1 MPLSYFDEFNQNY
14 EKPQVDGL
22 IVGFSGIDPQ
32 KKNDAVA
39 LSSEQQD
46 IIKQLILAE
55 LSGNSGCSCDT
66 SNLSIEQQN
75 IVDNIF
81 NNKIKNLIIHYN
93 GGEIIDPSD
102 LDNYVDD
109 DEAGDEAGDETGDE
123 TESSSG
129 SQSANNTIIV
139 DNSVYDSQSN
149 NDVITDINPALI
161 NHELINGLLGGADNS
176 HFHVTHDE
184 LKCLRLLISAFFPY
198 FSQNSSEEALNN
210 DPYTIVMPA
219 SIITPVNPIT
229 PVTPSDDI
237 PTDPDDL
244 AIYDPN
250 FGMPSGT
257 PPAWQILPF
266 PSGFSADSGLNKIYY
281 GGTPAHP
288 YDNILVLY
296 SDKKGNN
303 DYIEAVLT
311 SNDAQNWVTN
321 NSEKIPFTTNMKT
334 VFDLFLEPNYNFM
347 YAIYENKSTSAKSPN
362 CYYRSTST
370 ASTFY
375 SLEHPVSM
383 CWAEPLNALL
393 VAGKSGYA
401 TLMKFNTASIKYLK
415 VSSIKNVG
423 MPVNP
428 RGAAFHPLN
437 QVLCLCGSMGTAV
450 SSDGE
455 NWFVNLD
462 APKNMTGLFYR
473 EDFNSFFAYSLDD
486 KLFYSSNDG
495 GNWSKA
501 GNAPIPLDNITAVD
515 FNPNTHVFCAVGT
528 GDKGAYFSKDLN
540 HWTFSGIRNTT
551 TDIANLIS
559 LPDKGLYVAIPTSGS
574 YYYTFDYNAWNNV
587 Q

>member
-1 MPLSYFDEFNQNY
+1 
-14 EKPQVDGL
+14 
-22 IVGFSGIDPQ
+22 
-32 KKNDAVA
+32 
-39 LSSEQQD
+39 
-46 IIKQLILAE
+46 
-55 LSGNSGCSCDT
+55 
-66 SNLSIEQQN
+66 
-75 IVDNIF
+75 
-81 NNKIKNLIIHYN
+81 
-93 GGEIIDPSD
+93 
-102 LDNYVDD
+102 
-109 DEAGDEAGDETGDE
+109 
-123 TESSSG
+123 
-129 SQSANNTIIV
+129 
-139 DNSVYDSQSN
+139 
-149 NDVITDINPALI
+149 
-161 NHELINGLLGGADNS
+161 
-176 HFHVTHDE
+176 
-184 LKCLRLLISAFFPY
+184 
-198 FSQNSSEEALNN
+198 
-210 DPYTIVMPA
+210 
-219 SIITPVNPIT
+219 
-229 PVTPSDDI
+229 
-237 PTDPDDL
+237 
-244 AIYDPN
+244 
-250 FGMPSGT
+250 
-257 PPAWQILPF
+257 
-266 PSGFSADSGLNKIYY
+266 
-281 GGTPAHP
+281 
-288 YDNILVLY
+288 
-296 SDKKGNN
+296 
-303 DYIEAVLT
+303 
-311 SNDAQNWVTN
+311 
-321 NSEKIPFTTNMKT
+321 
-334 VFDLFLEPNYNFM
+334 
-347 YAIYENKSTSAKSPN
+347 
-362 CYYRSTST
+362 
-370 ASTFY
+370 
-375 SLEHPVSM
+375 M

-415 VSSIKNVG
+415 VSTIKNVG